1 MYDRFGYPGLFA
13 AYNAGPARYA
23 GVLSGARPLPAA
35 TRAYVAAIAGPTA
48 APPRCTAARGRSVR
62 SAGTRDAGAAIATAA
77 ATTIRSGTVRAAQ
90 QARAAPVT
98 PGRGGCGVRDGRQ
111 EQVDGIG
118 RTAAEH
124 RAGRADCSSS
134 ASAGGGATAEA
145 CAAARRM
152 RTVLPRSASG
162 PAGPACFSTALPA
175 ARPRPFFG
183 RSRPIVFSSLAA
195 GAPGEPRPGKAG
207 GLEEAAARLWAEA
220 RAVADTPA
228 SAYLAS
234 RGLAMASPELRF
246 HPRTPHGPRPV
257 TRYRPALIA
266 AVRDGSG
273 LVAIHRTFLDPDR
286 PGLARLADPRRGL
299 GRFGAG
305 AVRLGGSGPRLGLAE
320 GIETALSA
328 AVLFDVPC
336 WATLGTERFG
346 RVAIP
351 GTVRELLL
359 FLDHDCGGRRAER
372 LAREAFAHVPRI
384 VAHVPDRPGEDW
396 NDVLRARRTGSRAG

>member
-1 MYDRFGYPGLFA
+1 MGSGGQRLSIAQEGRLLVERLGGRWSDSGGMCRCPAHEDRTPSLSVRPGRTRLLLHCFA
-13 AYNAGPARYA
+13 GCEASA
-23 GVLSGARPLPAA
+23 VL
-35 TRAYVAAIAGPTA
+35 RALEADRLLEP
-48 APPRCTAARGRSVR
+48 CGRS
-62 SAGTRDAGAAIATAA
+62 A
-77 ATTIRSGTVRAAQ
+77 
-90 QARAAPVT
+90 
-98 PGRGGCGVRDGRQ
+98 
-111 EQVDGIG
+111 
-118 RTAAEH
+118 
-124 RAGRADCSSS
+124 
-134 ASAGGGATAEA
+134 
-145 CAAARRM
+145 
-152 RTVLPRSASG
+152 
-162 PAGPACFSTALPA
+162 
-175 ARPRPFFG
+175 
-183 RSRPIVFSSLAA
+183 
-195 GAPGEPRPGKAG
+195 GEPRPGKAG

-372 LAREAFAHVPRI
+372 LAREAFAHVRRI

-396 NDVLRARRTGSRAG
+396 NDVLRERRTGSRAG